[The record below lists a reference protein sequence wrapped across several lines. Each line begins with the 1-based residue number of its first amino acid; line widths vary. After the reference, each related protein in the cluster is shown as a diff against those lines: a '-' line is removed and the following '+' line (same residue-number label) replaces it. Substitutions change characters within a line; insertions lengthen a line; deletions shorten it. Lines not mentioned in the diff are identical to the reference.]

1 MKMMRSSCGIVG
13 KRPLAGWFP
22 GFLSFLLAMGL
33 AGCASPSQVTPPA
46 PLEARKVP
54 IKVFQSP
61 VTPERKF
68 VKKER
73 PPKEREEESSIGD
86 RSLESYTA
94 RLKRLPTSR
103 PAPKKGEKVYPIDLN
118 LKNADLVEA
127 VRVLAETMG
136 LNYSIDPKV
145 KGSVNV
151 RATGKLSESEL
162 LSIMESLLSV
172 NGATMIKGPDGVYRI
187 VPMDKA
193 SARGLPVYTRGA
205 VPAGMRAQVVF
216 LEQTPAKEM
225 LAVLKPLL
233 STAGSIGEASHN
245 SLIVVDTPENMDK
258 VLELIHLVDTR
269 ALAHTKVRILKVHN
283 SSPKEVIAELETIFA
298 AYGTL
303 SGKEKAQ
310 FGVSFLPV
318 SRLNGV
324 MILATSGELMER
336 ALYWVRQLDA
346 KTDMMANVHVY
357 NVENYKAK
365 NLANILTQV
374 YGGTAAAP
382 TVKEAKPEVGVQPGG
397 AAFGGTG
404 GAAGGT
410 GGMGGG
416 MGGSQQQGGMSGT
429 VSGGMG
435 LTGAGG
441 AGGAGGL
448 GGAAGGVP
456 GGQAGGSPLKERA
469 AGAGAEGAALKEG
482 VRVIP
487 DEENNLL
494 VVVAPPYEW
503 NIISRILKELDVMPR
518 QVLCEVLI
526 AEVTLT
532 DQLQYGIEFLIG
544 ATPVTSATS
553 TATGNTSTSPTG
565 VLVANQQGTTT
576 SVTSPSGQTGTIT
589 TSPTSSFPG
598 TATGAA
604 GAAFTAAGGFT
615 FLAVDTV
622 NKLRSLINLLAAEGK
637 VEILACPQIMAA
649 NNQEARIQIGSDV
662 PTLTSQSVPLVSQQT
677 SFSTS
682 TVQYRSTGIIL
693 SVKPQINAKGLV
705 TLDIAQEVSD
715 IDTTTTIV
723 SGSPNFTVR
732 SAKTSLT
739 TADNQTV
746 VLGGLIREDKSNTN
760 AGIPGLRHM
769 PILGPLFGSTGVNKT
784 RTELLVLIT
793 PHIITNM
800 EEGAH
805 VTQDMKEKVGL
816 SEPLPV
822 QRTPG
827 DKRQES
833 RPNY

>member
-1 MKMMRSSCGIVG
+1 MR
-13 KRPLAGWFP
+13 
-22 GFLSFLLAMGL
+22 
-33 AGCASPSQVTPPA
+33 
-46 PLEARKVP
+46 
-54 IKVFQSP
+54 VFQSP

-68 VKKER
+68 VKKEK
-73 PPKEREEESSIGD
+73 PPTEREEESYIGD
-86 RSLESYTA
+86 RGLESYTA
-94 RLKRLPTSR
+94 RLKKLPTSR
-103 PAPKKGEKVYPIDLN
+103 PAPKQGEKVYPIDLN

-162 LSIMESLLSV
+162 LSILESLLTV

-193 SARGLPVYTRGA
+193 SARGLPVYSRGA
-205 VPAGMRAQVVF
+205 VPPGMRAQVVF

-233 STAGSIGEASHN
+233 STAGNIGEASHN

-283 SSPKEVIAELETIFA
+283 SAPKEVISELETIFA

-318 SRLNGV
+318 GRLNAV
-324 MILATSGELMER
+324 MVLATSGELMER

-382 TVKEAKPEVGVQPGG
+382 TVKESKPEVGIQAGG

-404 GAAGGT
+404 GTA
-410 GGMGGG
+410 GGMGGMGG
-416 MGGSQQQGGMSGT
+416 MGGTQQQGSMGGT

-441 AGGAGGL
+441 TGGAGGL
-448 GGAAGGVP
+448 GGAAAGVP

-469 AGAGAEGAALKEG
+469 TGAGAEGTALKEG

-503 NIISRILKELDVMPR
+503 NIISRILKELDIMPR
-518 QVLCEVLI
+518 QVLNEVLI

-532 DQLQYGIEFLIG
+532 DQLKYGIELLIG
-544 ATPVTSATS
+544 ATPPTSATS

-565 VLVANQQGTTT
+565 LLVANQQGTTT
-576 SVTSPSGQTGTIT
+576 SVTGPSGNTSTISSSPATLAGVTPASAAAATFT
-589 TSPTSSFPG
+589 T
-598 TATGAA
+598 
-604 GAAFTAAGGFT
+604 AGGFS
-615 FLAVDTV
+615 FLAVDTA
-622 NKLRSLINLLAAEGK
+622 NKLRGLINLLAAEGK
-637 VEILACPQIMAA
+637 VEILASPQIMAA

-693 SVKPQINAKGLV
+693 SVKPQI
-705 TLDIAQEVSD
+705 
-715 IDTTTTIV
+715 
-723 SGSPNFTVR
+723 
-732 SAKTSLT
+732 
-739 TADNQTV
+739 
-746 VLGGLIREDKSNTN
+746 
-760 AGIPGLRHM
+760 
-769 PILGPLFGSTGVNKT
+769 
-784 RTELLVLIT
+784 
-793 PHIITNM
+793 
-800 EEGAH
+800 
-805 VTQDMKEKVGL
+805 
-816 SEPLPV
+816 
-822 QRTPG
+822 
-827 DKRQES
+827 
-833 RPNY
+833 

>member
-1 MKMMRSSCGIVG
+1 MVPRFSVFPPRHGAGRLRRPIPGDPDPPSRSPEG
-13 KRPLAGWFP
+13 AGE
-22 GFLSFLLAMGL
+22 GLSI
-33 AGCASPSQVTPPA
+33 AGH
-46 PLEARKVP
+46 
-54 IKVFQSP
+54 
-61 VTPERKF
+61 PERKF
-68 VKKER
+68 VKKEK
-73 PPKEREEESSIGD
+73 PPKEREEESYIGD
-86 RSLESYTA
+86 RGLESYTA
-94 RLKRLPTSR
+94 RLKKLPTSR

-162 LSIMESLLSV
+162 LSIMESLLTV

-193 SARGLPVYTRGA
+193 SARGLPVYSRGA
-205 VPAGMRAQVVF
+205 VPPGMRAQVVF

-318 SRLNGV
+318 GRLNGV
-324 MILATSGELMER
+324 MVLATSGELMER

-365 NLANILTQV
+365 NLASILTQV

-382 TVKEAKPEVGVQPGG
+382 TVKEAKPEVGIQAGG

-404 GAAGGT
+404 GTA
-410 GGMGGG
+410 GGMGGMGG
-416 MGGSQQQGGMSGT
+416 MGGSQQQGGMGGT

-441 AGGAGGL
+441 TGGAGGL

-469 AGAGAEGAALKEG
+469 TGAGAEGTALKEG

-503 NIISRILKELDVMPR
+503 NIISRILKELDIMPR
-518 QVLCEVLI
+518 QVLNEVLI

-532 DQLQYGIEFLIG
+532 DQLKYGIELLIG
-544 ATPVTSATS
+544 ATPPTSATS
-553 TATGNTSTSPTG
+553 TSTGNTSTSPTG
-565 VLVANQQGTTT
+565 LLVANQQGTTT
-576 SVTSPSGQTGTIT
+576 NITGPSGQTGTV
-589 TSPTSSFPG
+589 TSGPTSSFSGVTPA
-598 TATGAA
+598 TAAA
-604 GAAFTAAGGFT
+604 GAFTTAGGFS
-615 FLAVDTV
+615 FLAVDTA
-622 NKLRSLINLLAAEGK
+622 NKLRGLINLLASEGK
-637 VEILACPQIMAA
+637 VEILASPQIMAA

-677 SFSTS
+677 SFQTS

-705 TLDIAQEVSD
+705 TLEIAQEVSD
-715 IDTTTTIV
+715 VDQSQALV
-723 SGSPNFTVR
+723 NGSPNFTVR
-732 SAKTSLT
+732 SAKTTLT

-746 VLGGLIREDKSNTN
+746 VLGGLIREDKSRTN
-760 AGIPGLRHM
+760 AGIPGLRRM
-769 PILGPLFGSTGVNKT
+769 PILGPLFGSEGVSKT

-800 EEGAH
+800 EEGAR
-805 VTQDMKEKVGL
+805 VTQDLKEKVGL
-816 SEPLPV
+816 DESQP
-822 QRTPG
+822 TPA
-827 DKRQES
+827 
-833 RPNY
+833 

>member
-1 MKMMRSSCGIVG
+1 
-13 KRPLAGWFP
+13 
-22 GFLSFLLAMGL
+22 
-33 AGCASPSQVTPPA
+33 
-46 PLEARKVP
+46 VP
-54 IKVFQSP
+54 VKIFQSP
-61 VTPERKF
+61 PPSAHKY
-68 VKKER
+68 VKKEK
-73 PPKEREEESSIGD
+73 PSPKEEAFTGDIGD
-86 RSLESYTA
+86 RGLETYTA
-94 RLKRLPTSR
+94 RLKKLPTSLR
-103 PAPKKGEKVYPIDLN
+103 TPKKGEKLYPIDLN

-136 LNYSIDPKV
+136 VNYSIDPKV
-145 KGSVNV
+145 KGTVNV

-162 LSIMESLLSV
+162 LSIMESLLTI

-193 SARGLPVYTRGA
+193 AARGLPVYSRGA

-225 LAVLKPLL
+225 VTVLKPLL
-233 STAGSIGEASHN
+233 STAGSIGEASNN
-245 SLIVVDTPENMDK
+245 SLIVVDTPDNMDK
-258 VLELIHLVDTR
+258 VLQLIHLVDTR
-269 ALAHTKVRILKVHN
+269 ALAHTMVRIIKVRN
-283 SSPKEVIAELETIFA
+283 SSPKEVISELETIFG

-303 SGKEKAQ
+303 SGKDKAK

-318 SRLNGV
+318 GRLNGV
-324 MILATSGELMER
+324 MVLATSRELMER

-374 YGGTAAAP
+374 YGGTAAAA
-382 TVKEAKPEVGVQPGG
+382 TVKETKSEVGIQSGG

-404 GAAGGT
+404 TSGGT
-410 GGMGGG
+410 GGLGGT
-416 MGGSQQQGGMSGT
+416 QQQGGLGGT
-429 VSGGMG
+429 ASGGMG

-441 AGGAGGL
+441 TSGTGGTGGL
-448 GGAAGGVP
+448 GGAATGVP
-456 GGQAGGSPLKERA
+456 GGQTGGSPLKERA
-469 AGAGAEGAALKEG
+469 TGAGAEGAALKEG

-503 NIISRILKELDVMPR
+503 NIISRILKELDIMPR
-518 QVLCEVLI
+518 QVLNEVLI

-532 DQLQYGIEFLIG
+532 DQLKYGIEFLIG
-544 ATPVTSATS
+544 GTASTTSN
-553 TATGNTSTSPTG
+553 TATGTSTSPSGALVSTTSSTG
-565 VLVANQQGTTT
+565 ESSTTT
-576 SVTSPSGQTGTIT
+576 VAPATLSGVTNVS
-589 TSPTSSFPG
+589 
-598 TATGAA
+598 GAA
-604 GAAFTAAGGFT
+604 ATFTSTGGFT
-615 FLAVDTV
+615 FLALDTV
-622 NKLRSLINLLAAEGK
+622 NKLKGLVNLLAAEGK

-662 PTLTSQSVPLVSQQT
+662 PTLTSTSTPLTSQTT

-705 TLDIAQEVSD
+705 TLDIGQEISD
-715 IDTTTTIV
+715 VDTSTTLAT
-723 SGSPNFTVR
+723 GSPSFTVR
-732 SAKTSLT
+732 SAKTTLT

-746 VLGGLIREDKSNTN
+746 VLGGLIREDKTRTN
-760 AGIPGLRHM
+760 AGVPGLRRM
-769 PILGPLFGSTGVNKT
+769 PILGPLFGSEGISKT

-800 EEGAH
+800 QEGAR
-805 VTQDMKEKVGL
+805 VTQDLKEKVGL
-816 SEPLPV
+816 DETLPQ
-822 QRTPG
+822 QRRPAGMPG
-827 DKRQES
+827 SS
-833 RPNY
+833 RPGY